1 VTYALLCAQH
11 SRDLLRTALIE
22 TYFAPE
28 LQPALVEQ
36 GLVNLEAFHYSQAL
50 LAQAR
55 AQQAKEHPADAKH
68 PHPAARDQGF
78 RRAIVRAYDHRCAL
92 CGLRML
98 TPDGHTAVEAAHII
112 PWSTSYDDAPS
123 NTGPLTRGW

>member
-28 LQPALVEQ
+28 PQPALVEQ

-55 AQQAKEHPADAKH
+55 AQQRPTDAEHPC
-68 PHPAARDQGF
+68 PAARDQGF